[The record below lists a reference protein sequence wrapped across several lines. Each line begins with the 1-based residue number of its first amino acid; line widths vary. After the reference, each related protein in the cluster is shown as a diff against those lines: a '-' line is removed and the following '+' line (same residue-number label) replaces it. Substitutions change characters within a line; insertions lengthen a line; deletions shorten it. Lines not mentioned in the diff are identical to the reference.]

1 MSITETPTQVMP
13 SLPDNGTPPP
23 SPPQP
28 QPLPTGRRWVWAGA
42 IGALVLVFTAIVAI
56 FLLGQQSPTSTAPGV
71 TLAAAYQSKLS
82 GTLTPVVSDNQSLS
96 NALLAIDGS
105 KSSLRVATD
114 AANTLQ
120 QQTVASRGALAVLT
134 YPASQSLIQQQATQA
149 ITQEA
154 GYVQAVTSTLGDP
167 SNNASGSLQSLASA
181 VNTAF
186 VPLISVA
193 PGGSTSVFGVANLL
207 SWVSGAQSA
216 AHQRA
221 AKPTVVVTP
230 TTTVVT
236 PAPST
241 STGVPNSGGLV
252 NQYGNISATYAVSSS
267 LANNVFYQYW
277 ADGGASGGS
286 ESVSAWSAATG
297 QYYTTTC
304 GPDSAGNIDCYIS
317 GTTDPNAEVAFS
329 YSAVAQYTQA
339 DADAYV
345 NSGKAGP

>member
-1 MSITETPTQVMP
+1 MSSTETPTQVMP
-13 SLPDNGTPPP
+13 SLRDIGTPPP

-28 QPLPTGRRWVWAGA
+28 PKTGRRWVWAGA
-42 IGALVLVFTAIVAI
+42 IGALALVLSAIVAI
-56 FLLGQQSPTSTAPGV
+56 FLLGQQSTTSTAPRV

-96 NALLAIDGS
+96 QALLAIDGG

-167 SNNASGSLQSLASA
+167 SNNASGSLQSLATA

-216 AHQRA
+216 ANKRA

-236 PAPST
+236 P
-241 STGVPNSGGLV
+241 VPTPGGLV

-277 ADGGASGGS
+277 ADGGASGGY
-286 ESVSAWSAATG
+286 ETVSAWSAATG

-329 YSAVAQYTQA
+329 YSSVAQYTQA
-339 DADAYV
+339 DAAAYV

>member
-1 MSITETPTQVMP
+1 MSSTETPTKVMP
-13 SLPDNGTPPP
+13 SLRDNGIPPP

-28 QPLPTGRRWVWAGA
+28 PKRYRWAWAGA
-42 IGALVLVFTAIVAI
+42 IGALILALGAAAAIV
-56 FLLGQQSPTSTAPGV
+56 LLNQNHTSTPTATPTAV
-71 TLAAAYQSKLS
+71 YQSKLA
-82 GTLTPVVSDNQSLS
+82 GTLTPIVNDNQSLS
-96 NALLAIDGS
+96 KALQAVDGG
-105 KSSLRVATD
+105 KSSLRTATD

-120 QQTVASRGALAVLT
+120 QQTVAARGALGTLV
-134 YPASQSLIQQQATQA
+134 YPASQQLTQQQATQA

-154 GYVQAVTSTLGDP
+154 GYVQAVTSTLADP
-167 SNNASGSLQSLASA
+167 NNNAAGSLQSLASA

-186 VPLISVA
+186 VPLDSVA
-193 PGGSTSVFGVANLL
+193 PSGSTSVFGVDNLL

-216 AHQRA
+216 AKRN

-230 TTTVVT
+230 TTTIVT

-252 NQYGNISATYAVSSS
+252 NQYGNISATASVSSS

-277 ADGGASGGS
+277 ADGGASGGY
-286 ESVSAWSAATG
+286 ETVSAWSAATG

-304 GPDSAGNIDCYIS
+304 GPDGAGNIDCFIS

-329 YSAVAQYTQA
+329 YSAVARYTQA
-339 DADAYV
+339 DAAAYV

>member
-1 MSITETPTQVMP
+1 M
-13 SLPDNGTPPP
+13 
-23 SPPQP
+23 
-28 QPLPTGRRWVWAGA
+28 
-42 IGALVLVFTAIVAI
+42 
-56 FLLGQQSPTSTAPGV
+56 
-71 TLAAAYQSKLS
+71 
-82 GTLTPVVSDNQSLS
+82 SDNQSLS

-181 VNTAF
+181 VNSAF

-216 AHQRA
+216 ANKRA

-241 STGVPNSGGLV
+241 ITGVPNSGGLV
-252 NQYGNISATYAVSSS
+252 NQYGNISATSAVSSS

-277 ADGGASGGS
+277 YNGGS
-286 ESVSAWSAATG
+286 GTETVSAWSSATD

-304 GPDSAGNIDCYIS
+304 TPDGAGNIDCYVS
-317 GTTDPNAEVAFS
+317 GTTDPYAEVAFS
-329 YSAVAQYTQA
+329 EAAVQDYTQA
-339 DADAYV
+339 NADAYV
-345 NSGKAGP
+345 ASGKARP